1 MQPKTMPRTP
11 HLDLV
16 SPEIKIATK
25 HGAMNQDSKVNLV
38 NSLSLSN
45 GFSILQ
51 AVRES
56 KDSTLERDME
66 EN

>member
-1 MQPKTMPRTP
+1 MPRTP

-25 HGAMNQDSKVNLV
+25 HGAMHQNSIVNMA

-56 KDSTLERDME
+56 KDSTLEKDME
-66 EN
+66 ETQPL

>member
-25 HGAMNQDSKVNLV
+25 NGAMNQDSKVNLV

>member
-25 HGAMNQDSKVNLV
+25 HGVMNQDSKVNLV